1 MTVKQ
6 ISIFVTNMTGG
17 LAEVAGVLGNSG
29 VDIRALS
36 IADTKDFGILR
47 IIVDD
52 PDKALEALYSSGYVA
67 KVTDVLAVPINDAPG
82 GLAAVLSVL
91 ADANIFIEYLYAFAT
106 RTNAQDAYVVLR
118 VPENEAAEKAL
129 TEKGI
134 KLLAPEEI
142 YNI

>member
-36 IADTKDFGILR
+36 IGDTKDFGILR

>member
-52 PDKALEALYSSGYVA
+52 PDKALEALSSSGYVA